1 MRRNALVQG
10 SPRCDDNARDEFG
23 LELGTHGGYHPAV
36 PSSASPPE
44 LLPLLLAELSRWG
57 LDPEG
62 WLRGVAR
69 LIPTVLLVP
78 AFGLRALP
86 FPAQLLFA
94 FILAASTLPQAA
106 VHQPLQGPWLL
117 ALLGEVASG
126 LPVAVSA
133 SATIWAAAMAGNLLD
148 ELRGAQHPGE
158 FPVVDSDSGP
168 FGVLLSLAASISFLE
183 FGGPARLAEA
193 LASGAAVAPFNV
205 WALVHG
211 AITGIQLAVLIA
223 APLLVVLLVIEV
235 FHALVARVTSP
246 GLWLPLLAPLRAL
259 SLLAITALL
268 LDRLV
273 EGLALWMHSTLQA
286 S

>member
-1 MRRNALVQG
+1 
-10 SPRCDDNARDEFG
+10 
-23 LELGTHGGYHPAV
+23 
-36 PSSASPPE
+36 
-44 LLPLLLAELSRWG
+44 LLAELSRWG

>member
-1 MRRNALVQG
+1 
-10 SPRCDDNARDEFG
+10 
-23 LELGTHGGYHPAV
+23 
-36 PSSASPPE
+36 
-44 LLPLLLAELSRWG
+44 LLAELSRWG
-57 LDPEG
+57 LDPEA

-106 VHQPLQGPWLL
+106 IHQPLQGPWLL
-117 ALLGEVASG
+117 ALLGEVARG

-133 SATIWAAAMAGNLLD
+133 AATIWAAAMAGNLLD

-168 FGVLLSLAASISFLE
+168 FGVLLSLAASVSFLE
-183 FGGPARLAEA
+183 LGGPARLAEA
-193 LASGAAVAPFNV
+193 LASDAAVAPFSV
-205 WALVHG
+205 WSLVHG
-211 AITGIQLAVLIA
+211 AITGIQLAVLIT
-223 APLLVVLLVIEV
+223 APLLVLLLVIEV

-259 SLLAITALL
+259 SLLAIAALL

-273 EGLALWMHSTLQA
+273 EGLALWMHSTLQP

>member
-10 SPRCDDNARDEFG
+10 SPRCDDNACDEFG
-23 LELGTHGGYHPAV
+23 LELRAGGGYHLGV
-36 PSSASPPE
+36 PSSVSSPD
-44 LLPLLLAELSRWG
+44 LLPLLLAELGRWG

-94 FILAASTLPQAA
+94 FILAASTLPLASTS
-106 VHQPLQGPWLL
+106 QPLHGPWLL
-117 ALLGEVASG
+117 ALLGEVARG

-133 SATIWAAAMAGNLLD
+133 AATIWAATMAGNLLD
-148 ELRGAQHPGE
+148 ELRGAHHPGE
-158 FPVVDSDSGP
+158 FPLVDSASGP

-183 FGGPARLAEA
+183 LGGPARLAEA
-193 LASGAAVAPFNV
+193 LATGAPVDSVNV
-205 WALVHG
+205 WQLVRG
-211 AITGIQLAVLIA
+211 AIGGIQLAVLIA

-235 FHALVARVTSP
+235 FHALIARVTSP
-246 GLWLPLLAPLRAL
+246 GLWLSLLAPLRAL
-259 SLLAITALL
+259 SFLAIAALL